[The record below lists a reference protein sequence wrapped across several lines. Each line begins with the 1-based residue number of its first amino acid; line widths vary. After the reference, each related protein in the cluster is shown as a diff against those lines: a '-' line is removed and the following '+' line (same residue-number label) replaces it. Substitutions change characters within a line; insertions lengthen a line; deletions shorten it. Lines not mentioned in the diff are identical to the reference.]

1 MKKVA
6 VILSKIAVIFLFLS
20 VFLNFINMWNL
31 EYIDFE
37 EVKRMKVCV
46 DSGYGGKDSG
56 VIGKNNIREKDIIF
70 VIVKKLKFILEDGIS
85 VKVILIRD
93 FDILLWGEKGVKE
106 DLKVR
111 CDIVNKNLVDIFVS
125 IYCNSSKNE
134 FVRGVEIFYYKI
146 S

>member
-1 MKKVA
+1 
-6 VILSKIAVIFLFLS
+6 
-20 VFLNFINMWNL
+20 
-31 EYIDFE
+31 
-37 EVKRMKVCV
+37 MKVCV
-46 DSGYGGKDSG
+46 DLGYGGKDSG

-146 S
+146 SQRGFLLVIEV